1 MIPNSEKDQQ
11 LATYRQKAIAM
22 KTLKAVGSSSASV
35 CLVASAASV
44 FIAESAEGA
53 IHYTAADITLSA
65 GNINTNIDV
74 DGGGNDVYFKYF
86 DRGAAADL
94 IIGSV
99 AGLGG
104 GSFGKQGGQVINF
117 AANATI
123 GGGGTAWTNYAAE
136 FFKFVG
142 NATGG
147 TFKTTGFIT
156 SPFNFSDVHPGYVG
170 IKLGSGN
177 YGWVHIDSIAADAT
191 SYHID
196 GYAYADGGVSIQAGE
211 GSGGGSAVP
220 EPSGLALLA
229 CGAAGIHALRRKK
242 NEVA

>member
-1 MIPNSEKDQQ
+1 MIPNSEKDRQ
-11 LATYRQKAIAM
+11 LTTYRQKAKAM
-22 KTLKAVGSSSASV
+22 KTLKSLGASSGTL

-44 FIAESAEGA
+44 FLAESAEGA
-53 IHYTAADITLSA
+53 IHYTAADITLLFGHDA
-65 GNINTNIDV
+65 TVIDV
-74 DGGGNDVYFKYF
+74 DGGGPDFYFMWHNP
-86 DRGAAADL
+86 
-94 IIGSV
+94 
-99 AGLGG
+99 GG
-104 GSFGKQGGQVINF
+104 GALRSGDGNGMGGASLGMSGVGSDVRNF
-117 AANATI
+117 AYGSAI
-123 GGGGTAWTNYAAE
+123 GGANNWASSGV
-136 FFKFVG
+136 FFE
-142 NATGG
+142 
-147 TFKTTGFIT
+147 FKTGQGFYT
-156 SPFNFSDVHPGYVG
+156 TFNFSNVSPGYVG

-196 GYAYADGGVSIQAGE
+196 GYAYADGGVSINAGD